1 MGKET
6 KKMKMI
12 SFCNK
17 KGGVGKTTLCK
28 NIAYKLA
35 LENKKVLVID
45 LDSQGTITLELQK
58 DNTDIKKTMAKIIAS
73 VEDISIDKIIQKS
86 KYKNIDIIASSENV
100 RKSIFLIKDLY
111 EEKEKYLI
119 GDLIYK
125 INKNIFDNYDY
136 VLIDYP
142 PTVDEL
148 SLNYLLI
155 SDLILI
161 PINSGIGSYKGIVDL
176 QNTLN
181 YITNI
186 DKRDMPVIKLV
197 FNNIKDN
204 ENTSN
209 ILDWLKEKKYSNYL
223 VNTNIKHSDTF
234 IKTENDLSSI
244 WDSQYYWRQ
253 KQAYEELIKEII

>member
-1 MGKET
+1 M
-6 KKMKMI
+6 
-12 SFCNK
+12 
-17 KGGVGKTTLCK
+17 
-28 NIAYKLA
+28 
-35 LENKKVLVID
+35 
-45 LDSQGTITLELQK
+45 
-58 DNTDIKKTMAKIIAS
+58 
-73 VEDISIDKIIQKS
+73 
-86 KYKNIDIIASSENV
+86 
-100 RKSIFLIKDLY
+100 
-111 EEKEKYLI
+111 
-119 GDLIYK
+119 
-125 INKNIFDNYDY
+125 
-136 VLIDYP
+136 IDYP

-209 ILDWLKEKKYSNYL
+209 ILEWLKEKKYNNYL
-223 VNTNIKHSDTF
+223 VTTNIKHSDTF

-253 KQAYEELIKEII
+253 KQAYEELIKEIM

>member
-1 MGKET
+1 M
-6 KKMKMI
+6 
-12 SFCNK
+12 
-17 KGGVGKTTLCK
+17 
-28 NIAYKLA
+28 
-35 LENKKVLVID
+35 
-45 LDSQGTITLELQK
+45 
-58 DNTDIKKTMAKIIAS
+58 
-73 VEDISIDKIIQKS
+73 
-86 KYKNIDIIASSENV
+86 
-100 RKSIFLIKDLY
+100 
-111 EEKEKYLI
+111 
-119 GDLIYK
+119 
-125 INKNIFDNYDY
+125 FDNYDY

-161 PINSGIGSYKGIVDL
+161 PINSVIGSYKGIVDL

-209 ILDWLKEKKYSNYL
+209 ILDWLKEKKKL
-223 VNTNIKHSDTF
+223 GI
-234 IKTENDLSSI
+234 
-244 WDSQYYWRQ
+244 
-253 KQAYEELIKEII
+253 